1 MLFRL
6 WQITDNKLQFE
17 VYNKLGLKAKLRLP
31 RTRVSD
37 GDWHHLLIEIKSM
50 KDVKDIKYM
59 AVIYLDYG
67 MYQVTYFGDISAFQ
81 SVSSDQIVDVELHN
95 YIQNWK
101 CHGTPEHL
109 LLGIIVFGLVS
120 HHIVVYVGWTGKS
133 GQSAKSMYRH
143 LKMD

>member
-1 MLFRL
+1 M
-6 WQITDNKLQFE
+6 
-17 VYNKLGLKAKLRLP
+17 YNKLGLKAKLRLP

-95 YIQNWK
+95 YIQN
-101 CHGTPEHL
+101 
-109 LLGIIVFGLVS
+109 
-120 HHIVVYVGWTGKS
+120 
-133 GQSAKSMYRH
+133 
-143 LKMD
+143 